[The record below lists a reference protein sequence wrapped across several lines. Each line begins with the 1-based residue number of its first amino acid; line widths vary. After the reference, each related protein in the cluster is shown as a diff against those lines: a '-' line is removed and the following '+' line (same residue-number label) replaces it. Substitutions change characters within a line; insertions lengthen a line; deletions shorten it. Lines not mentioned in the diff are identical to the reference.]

1 MYESFYGLQTKP
13 FSLLP
18 DPGFLY
24 MGKKHKVALA
34 LLEYALMNNAGFCVI
49 TGEIGA
55 GKTTLLRKLLENI
68 EDNITVGMITNTHQ
82 SFGELLDWVLS
93 AFGIHEPGLSKVE
106 MHQRLVDFLLEQ
118 YANNKSTLL
127 IVDEAQ
133 NMPAATL
140 EELRMLSNINS
151 EKDLVLQI
159 ILSGQPGLRDTLRKP
174 ELLQFV
180 QRISVD
186 YHLDALSIDESC
198 AYIQHRLVTA
208 GAETD
213 VFTPEACR
221 LIHAYSEGIPRL
233 INLLAD
239 TALVYA
245 FADQKQMVGADIIEE
260 MVSERMENSIMP
272 LAKVDSDSSTATT
285 DDSGFPWIGP
295 DGGSRGLKPV
305 AEKKTAEKVVTSIN
319 RQDKTAKSV
328 ESAEPVEA
336 PKKPESVTRPEK
348 HDAVEPVPG
357 DDATLE
363 AAEDTTEA
371 GAHNK
376 DVAADDSRTKP
387 AADAD
392 VDEKRVANSRPQGA
406 PSPDSPEDIPQLAE
420 EQAIVVDQAG
430 GTAPGDKPRKSR
442 NKTRVIASLLVLVVA
457 ALIIVSAGSLYSGK
471 ELKSEVKNKMAE
483 VEKIKRDM
491 ERMQSE
497 AEILQRE
504 RDAALARAQQE
515 EAQRAQEA
523 QAAIEAAAREREA
536 MAAAALAAEQALQA
550 KKEAK
555 ELAKQQRLKE
565 KRLREERE
573 RLQMEKKQAELEQQR
588 LEQERRQD
596 ELEKQ
601 RLALEKAER
610 EKLAQQEREKRI
622 AREQAELFES
632 MEAAA
637 AAKAEEL
644 KKAKQKTTKK
654 ESSFSTDP
662 CSSPSAKFL
671 STCR

>member
-1 MYESFYGLQTKP
+1 MYESFYGLKTKP

-55 GKTTLLRKLLENI
+55 GKTTLLRRLLDTI

-106 MHQRLVDFLLEQ
+106 MHQRLVDFMLEQ

-133 NMPAATL
+133 NMPVATL

-151 EKDLVLQI
+151 EKDLVLQV
-159 ILSGQPGLRDTLRKP
+159 ILSGQPGLRDTLKKP

-186 YHLDALSIDESC
+186 YHLDALTIDESC

-208 GAETD
+208 GAKTD

-221 LIHAYSEGIPRL
+221 LIHAYSGGIPRL

-260 MVSERMENSIMP
+260 MVSERMENSILP
-272 LAKVDSDSSTATT
+272 LAKVDKNRSTIKT
-285 DDSGFPWIGP
+285 DDSGFPWISP
-295 DGGSRGLKPV
+295 DGGTRGLKPV

-319 RQDKTAKSV
+319 KQDKTAKPA
-328 ESAEPVEA
+328 ESAAAVEA
-336 PKKPESVTRPEK
+336 PHKSEPVARPEK
-348 HDAVEPVPG
+348 LDAAEPDPG
-357 DDATLE
+357 DDALLE
-363 AAEDTTEA
+363 VAEDTIEA
-371 GAHNK
+371 GANNK
-376 DVAADDSRTKP
+376 DVTADDTDTKP
-387 AADAD
+387 PADAS
-392 VDEKRVANSRPQGA
+392 EMRVA
-406 PSPDSPEDIPQLAE
+406 DSPQQGDTSPVVPENIPQLAE
-420 EQAIVVDQAG
+420 EQVIAVDHAG
-430 GTAPGDKPRKSR
+430 GTAPVKKPRKSG
-442 NKTRVIASLLVLVVA
+442 NKTGVIVSLLVFAVA
-457 ALIIVSAGSLYSGK
+457 ALIVVSAGSLYSGK
-471 ELKSEVKNKMAE
+471 ELKSEVKNRLAE
-483 VEKIKRDM
+483 VEEIKRDL
-491 ERMQSE
+491 ERVQSE

-504 RDAALARAQQE
+504 RDAALVRAQEE

-523 QAAIEAAAREREA
+523 QAAIEAAKREREA
-536 MAAAALAAEQALQA
+536 MAAAALAAEKALQA
-550 KKEAK
+550 TREAEK
-555 ELAKQQRLKE
+555 LAKQQRLKE

-588 LEQERRQD
+588 LEQERRQA

-622 AREQAELFES
+622 AREQAELFKA

-637 AAKAEEL
+637 AAKAEEA
-644 KKAKQKTTKK
+644 KKTKPATAKK

>member
-133 NMPAATL
+133 NMSASTL

-186 YHLDALSIDESC
+186 YHLDALTIDESC

-208 GAETD
+208 GAQTD

-221 LIHAYSEGIPRL
+221 LIHAYSGGIPRL

-260 MVSERMENSIMP
+260 MVSERMENSILP
-272 LAKVDSDSSTATT
+272 LAKVDSNSNTITT
-285 DDSGFPWIGP
+285 DDSGFPWISP
-295 DGGSRGLKPV
+295 DGGSQGLKPV

-319 RQDKTAKSV
+319 KQNKTAKPA

-336 PKKPESVTRPEK
+336 PKKSKSVTRPEK
-348 HDAVEPVPG
+348 LDAAEPAPG
-357 DDATLE
+357 DDASLE
-363 AAEDTTEA
+363 AAEDTIEA
-371 GAHNK
+371 AANHK
-376 DVAADDSRTKP
+376 DVPADDSRTKP

-392 VDEKRVANSRPQGA
+392 VNANLKRVADSPKQGE
-406 PSPDSPEDIPQLAE
+406 PSHDSPEDIPQLAE
-420 EQAIVVDQAG
+420 EQAIVVDQTG
-430 GTAPGDKPRKSR
+430 GTAPGRKPGKS
-442 NKTRVIASLLVLVVA
+442 NKTPVIAGLLVFVVA
-457 ALIIVSAGSLYSGK
+457 ALIVVSAGSLYSGK

-497 AEILQRE
+497 
-504 RDAALARAQQE
+504 RDAALARAQEE
-515 EAQRAQEA
+515 EAQRAQQA

-550 KKEAK
+550 KKEAE

-573 RLQMEKKQAELEQQR
+573 RLQMEKKRAELEQQR
-588 LEQERRQD
+588 IEQERRQA

-622 AREQAELFES
+622 AREQAELFKS
-632 MEAAA
+632 MEATA

>member
-55 GKTTLLRKLLENI
+55 GKTTLLRKLLETI

-118 YANNKSTLL
+118 YAKNKSTLL

-151 EKDLVLQI
+151 EKDLVLQV

-186 YHLDALSIDESC
+186 YHLDALTIDESC

-208 GAETD
+208 GAKTD

-221 LIHAYSEGIPRL
+221 LIHGYSGGIPRL

-245 FADQKQMVGADIIEE
+245 FADQKEIVGADIIEE
-260 MVSERMENSIMP
+260 MVSERMENSILP
-272 LAKVDSDSSTATT
+272 LAKVDSDSSAATN
-285 DDSGFPWIGP
+285 DNSGFPWISP
-295 DGGSRGLKPV
+295 DGGNQGLKPV
-305 AEKKTAEKVVTSIN
+305 AEKKTAEKVVTSISKQTSA
-319 RQDKTAKSV
+319 RKPAASDTPVDKPQKAKP
-328 ESAEPVEA
+328 AA
-336 PKKPESVTRPEK
+336 RPEQIV
-348 HDAVEPVPG
+348 DAVESDPG
-357 DDATLE
+357 DDASHET
-363 AAEDTTEA
+363 AEDAIAT
-371 GAHNK
+371 GATGK
-376 DVAADDSRTKP
+376 DAAADESSTP
-387 AADAD
+387 LAADAN
-392 VDEKRVANSRPQGA
+392 EKRVA
-406 PSPDSPEDIPQLAE
+406 DSPQQEDPSRAIQEDIPQLTE
-420 EQAIVVDQAG
+420 EQAIAVDQ
-430 GTAPGDKPRKSR
+430 TDDTKPGKKARKSG

-457 ALIIVSAGSLYSGK
+457 ALIVVSAGSLYSEK
-471 ELKSEVKNKMAE
+471 ELKSEVKSKLAE
-483 VEKIKRDM
+483 VEKIKRDL
-491 ERMQSE
+491 ERMQTD

-504 RDAALARAQQE
+504 RDAALARAQEE
-515 EAQRAQEA
+515 EAQRAREA
-523 QAAIEAAAREREA
+523 QAAIEAAQREREA
-536 MAAAALAAEQALQA
+536 MAAAALAAEKALQA
-550 KKEAK
+550 TREAE

-588 LEQERRQD
+588 LEQERRQA

-601 RLALEKAER
+601 RLAQEKAER

-622 AREQAELFES
+622 AREQAELFKS

-637 AAKAEEL
+637 AAQAEEA
-644 KKAKQKTTKK
+644 KKAKSKAAKK
-654 ESSFSTDP
+654 EMSFSTDP

>member
-151 EKDLVLQI
+151 EKDLVLQV
-159 ILSGQPGLRDTLRKP
+159 ILSGQPGLRDTLKKP

-186 YHLDALSIDESC
+186 YHLDALTIDESC

-208 GAETD
+208 GAKTD

-221 LIHAYSEGIPRL
+221 LIHGYSGGIPRL

-245 FADQKQMVGADIIEE
+245 FADQKQTVGTDIIEE
-260 MVSERMENSIMP
+260 MVSERMENSILP
-272 LAKVDSDSSTATT
+272 LAKVDSDSSAATT
-285 DDSGFPWIGP
+285 DNSGFPWISP
-295 DGGSRGLKPV
+295 DGGNQGLKPV
-305 AEKKTAEKVVTSIN
+305 AEKKTAEKVVASIN
-319 RQDKTAKSV
+319 KQAKTGKPAAGAPPVDKPRKSK
-328 ESAEPVEA
+328 PVA
-336 PKKPESVTRPEK
+336 RPEQI
-348 HDAVEPVPG
+348 DAVEPDPG
-357 DDATLE
+357 DDASHKT
-363 AAEDTTEA
+363 AEDPVKTVA
-371 GAHNK
+371 IKK
-376 DVAADDSRTKP
+376 DAAADDSSTPP
-387 AADAD
+387 AAEANEE
-392 VDEKRVANSRPQGA
+392 VVA
-406 PSPDSPEDIPQLAE
+406 DSPQQGDPARTSLENIPQLAE
-420 EQAIVVDQAG
+420 EQAIVVGQTD
-430 GTAPGDKPRKSR
+430 GTEPEKKVRKSG

-457 ALIIVSAGSLYSGK
+457 ALIVVSAGSLYSEK
-471 ELKSEVKNKMAE
+471 VLKSEVKSKLAE
-483 VEKIKRDM
+483 VEKIKRDL
-491 ERMQSE
+491 ERVQSD

-504 RDAALARAQQE
+504 RDAALARAQEE
-515 EAQRAQEA
+515 EAQREREA
-523 QAAIEAAAREREA
+523 QAAIEAAQREREA
-536 MAAAALAAEQALQA
+536 MAAAALAAEKALQA
-550 KKEAK
+550 TREAE
-555 ELAKQQRLKE
+555 ELAKQQRIKE

-573 RLQMEKKQAELEQQR
+573 RLQIEKKQAELEQQR
-588 LEQERRQD
+588 LEQERRQA
-596 ELEKQ
+596 ELEKR
-601 RLALEKAER
+601 RLELEKAER

-622 AREQAELFES
+622 AREQSELFKA
-632 MEAAA
+632 MEAAEA
-637 AAKAEEL
+637 ATAEQA
-644 KKAKQKTTKK
+644 KKAKSKAAKK
-654 ESSFSTDP
+654 ESSFNTDP